1 MAKAGKDEVVYAIVR
16 VGGKQYKVA
25 TGDLI
30 EVDRVAIGEGKS
42 LTLEPLAVRTADGV
56 FDGARVKGARVKA
69 TVQEHFLGPKIR
81 VFTYKPKTT
90 FKKMRGHRSRLS
102 RLEIGA
108 ITLKEAK
115 EKDVGS

>member
-1 MAKAGKDEVVYAIVR
+1 MAKADKDEVVYAIVR
-16 VGGKQYKVA
+16 VGGKQYKIAV
-25 TGDLI
+25 GDVI
-30 EVDRVAIGEGKS
+30 EVDRVGTDEGKS

-56 FDGARVKGARVKA
+56 FDAGRLKGASVKA

-90 FKKMRGHRSRLS
+90 YKKMRGHRSRLS
-102 RLEIGA
+102 RLVIDA

-115 EKDVGS
+115 EKNVGA

>member
-1 MAKAGKDEVVYAIVR
+1 MAKADKDEVVYAIVR

-25 TGDLI
+25 TGDVI
-30 EVDRVAIGEGKS
+30 EVDRVATAEGKS
-42 LTLEPLAVRTADGV
+42 VALEPIAVRTADGV

-81 VFTYKPKTT
+81 VFTYKPKSTY
-90 FKKMRGHRSRLS
+90 KKMRGHRSRLT
-102 RLEIGA
+102 RLAIDT

-115 EKDVGS
+115 EKDVGA